1 MESAVAPPTPKA
13 EPLFTLKLG
22 DNGGQLA
29 PTDYA
34 VLTRW
39 IQTEQANWSWLMQR
53 KRGDHEN
60 ALRECV
66 DGLNH
71 AANHASQ
78 AQQHLTSNPQ
88 HAEQQKEACKSRV
101 EDVFLR
107 RRLPHS
113 STPLAKRIETFRNE
127 AGDLAA
133 SNFAAVLVSS
143 QNGEP
148 RFQPQELNAWRGL
161 IEGLIERFNLH
172 AAVAKGRKQ
181 AAEQS
186 FEQLRTKAEQLVN
199 EKTETYEALHRDY
212 DALARTIRVAESD
225 QSTKF
230 NEAQISRHDEFD
242 KLRGKHA
249 EDMESLRKTF
259 REEIALRAPAEY
271 WEKKRV
277 GHRNLAWVTGIASF
291 AGIAIAAAVLGSQI
305 HELLQGTAPNAS
317 PESWRIGILVI
328 IAIFLVWGVRLFVR
342 MFLSHLHL
350 LTDSGERVVMVQTYL
365 SLLEGDRLASKED
378 RQLILQALFRPASD
392 GIVKDEGLPTSLAE
406 ALTRAP
412 R

>member
-1 MESAVAPPTPKA
+1 M
-13 EPLFTLKLG
+13 
-22 DNGGQLA
+22 
-29 PTDYA
+29 
-34 VLTRW
+34 
-39 IQTEQANWSWLMQR
+39 
-53 KRGDHEN
+53 
-60 ALRECV
+60 
-66 DGLNH
+66 
-71 AANHASQ
+71 
-78 AQQHLTSNPQ
+78 
-88 HAEQQKEACKSRV
+88 
-101 EDVFLR
+101 
-107 RRLPHS
+107 
-113 STPLAKRIETFRNE
+113 
-127 AGDLAA
+127 
-133 SNFAAVLVSS
+133 
-143 QNGEP
+143 
-148 RFQPQELNAWRGL
+148 
-161 IEGLIERFNLH
+161 
-172 AAVAKGRKQ
+172 AKGRKQ

-230 NEAQISRHDEFD
+230 NDAQTSRHDEFD

-291 AGIAIAAAVLGSQI
+291 AGIAIAAAVLGSQV